1 MYLRSEFDY
10 QIGSMKKQII
20 LSCLL
25 VASFILCVSG
35 VYAQVLSS
43 KADGTN
49 IPNTANGF
57 YYSLPQTVLKID
69 LVFEKVES
77 IKGPLS
83 EYATEYL
90 GLIDFISSNK
100 SEYNLLSADVSNFY
114 EADPNQIFFVQF
126 VAERDKD
133 AKSNEFT
140 LTDIGGLSSYN
151 SNDTQSKS
159 VIIDETN
166 ISYIYSDED
175 KSFPYYSQYNK
186 RKKTDTIIR
195 TINIDTVVIDR
206 FLFKTSWVD
215 MTSAD
220 KAKEASLQIEKLR
233 ESRYNLISGYQEVN
247 YGTSIIYMDN
257 QLREMETEYLEL
269 FAGKTIKTLDS
280 RTIYYIPEKNTSSEE
295 IFDFEDDKSVDIKI
309 KTKGTENLPD
319 SPLQGGN
326 GIFYRI
332 PVTATIEINSD
343 NAIFFSGRFNVNQLG
358 NVITAPLN
366 NVQLHFDSETGNILS
381 IIRE

>member
-1 MYLRSEFDY
+1 
-10 QIGSMKKQII
+10 MKKQII

-25 VASFILCVSG
+25 VASFILSATT
-35 VYAQVLSS
+35 VYAQVISS
-43 KADGTN
+43 RADDTN

-83 EYATEYL
+83 DYAKEYL
-90 GLIDFISSNK
+90 GLIDIISSDK
-100 SEYNLLSADVSNFY
+100 SEYKLLSADVSSFY

-126 VAERDKD
+126 ADEREKD
-133 AKSNEFT
+133 AKSNKFT
-140 LTDIGGLSSYN
+140 LTDLGGISSYN
-151 SNDTQSKS
+151 SDDAQLES

-166 ISYIYSDED
+166 VSYIYSDED

-186 RKKTDTIIR
+186 KKKTDTIIR

-215 MTSAD
+215 MSNND

-233 ESRYNLISGYQEVN
+233 ESRYNLLSGYQEVN
-247 YGTSIIYMDN
+247 YGSSIIYMDN
-257 QLREMETEYLEL
+257 QLKKMETEYLEL
-269 FAGKTIKTLDS
+269 FMGKTIKTLD
-280 RTIYYIPEKNTSSEE
+280 RKTIFYIPEKNTSSEKL
-295 IFDFEDDKSVDIKI
+295 FDFDIDKSIDIKI
-309 KTKGTENLPD
+309 LTQENENLPD
-319 SPLQGGN
+319 SPVQSGN

-332 PVTATIEINSD
+332 PVTATIEINSE
-343 NAIFFSGRFNVNQLG
+343 NTNHFLGRFNINQLG
-358 NVITAPLN
+358 TVITAPLGN
-366 NVQLHFDSETGNILS
+366 IQLQFNSETGNIFR

>member
-1 MYLRSEFDY
+1 
-10 QIGSMKKQII
+10 
-20 LSCLL
+20 
-25 VASFILCVSG
+25 
-35 VYAQVLSS
+35 
-43 KADGTN
+43 
-49 IPNTANGF
+49 
-57 YYSLPQTVLKID
+57 
-69 LVFEKVES
+69 
-77 IKGPLS
+77 
-83 EYATEYL
+83 
-90 GLIDFISSNK
+90 
-100 SEYNLLSADVSNFY
+100 
-114 EADPNQIFFVQF
+114 
-126 VAERDKD
+126 
-133 AKSNEFT
+133 
-140 LTDIGGLSSYN
+140 
-151 SNDTQSKS
+151 
-159 VIIDETN
+159 
-166 ISYIYSDED
+166 
-175 KSFPYYSQYNK
+175 
-186 RKKTDTIIR
+186 
-195 TINIDTVVIDR
+195 
-206 FLFKTSWVD
+206 
-215 MTSAD
+215 
-220 KAKEASLQIEKLR
+220 
-233 ESRYNLISGYQEVN
+233 
-247 YGTSIIYMDN
+247 MDN